1 MVNLSFEQI
10 VKFILGLL
18 VLIAPI
24 VTFIRTG
31 SIKKSLKEIDNIVKY
46 KNENLDTSTYTQS
59 FDRMVD
65 DWQFSEEKDA
75 PILIGKKDIQAYIQS
90 FADTALDKILDKFL
104 TGGLQVPVT
113 RVQEED
119 GINDIDYTRE
129 PMLTYAELLDKAEEY
144 RERYKLSDEL
154 NALDVFKFVEEN
166 SKKLQKSVGDVIL
179 RKDSKGGNDEKKDV

>member
-1 MVNLSFEQI
+1 MVDLSFEQI

-18 VLIAPI
+18 VVIAPL

-65 DWQFSEEKDA
+65 DWQFSEEQDA

-119 GINDIDYTRE
+119 GVNDIDYTRE

-179 RKDSKGGNDEKKDV
+179 KKDSKGGNDEKKDV